1 VLPINRATPALDQ
14 TECIA
19 HARITGL
26 LLKRIILRSIPAFF
40 LELKPGI
47 VTIGLLNGP
56 LTITTTITQ
65 FAIRFSFVRGVC
77 SSRQNTVSC
86 ANWDRVRVAACDVMK
101 KAQ

>member
-1 VLPINRATPALDQ
+1 
-14 TECIA
+14 
-19 HARITGL
+19 
-26 LLKRIILRSIPAFF
+26 LKRIILRSIPAFF

-101 KAQ
+101 RRPLAATTILFDLSAPISVMGEPG

>member
-26 LLKRIILRSIPAFF
+26 LLKRIILRSIPASF

-65 FAIRFSFVRGVC
+65 FAISFA
-77 SSRQNTVSC
+77 VSAHHGKIPC
-86 ANWDRVRVAACDVMK
+86 P
-101 KAQ
+101 AQIGIGFAWLPAM